1 MNLLEYWYQL
11 WKWWAETL
19 FEVRVLRDLHN
30 INVKRMDS
38 IERQI
43 NASK

>member
-1 MNLLEYWYQL
+1 MNPFEFWYQL

-30 INVKRMDS
+30 INVKRLDS
-38 IERQI
+38 IEKQLR
-43 NASK
+43 